1 MQKSLQET
9 AARVEKIAGTPAF
22 LTAYALKDNRGETAV
37 WLAGALM
44 ALCPVSNKHAR
55 VLCDMFSLMNTGFSG
70 YGVRYIK
77 ADQETPAGRA
87 ILLEC
92 IGGYAQLVTDNRENA
107 AALCDTVYKAFEKII
122 NHRGGWKRCPH
133 LDKYSV
139 FWDVEMLLTIGTAL
153 NAWDAE
159 ILESLKQEREAA
171 EREAAEKARKVE
183 RRHTRLATEAD
194 LRHLFGEDR

>member
-1 MQKSLQET
+1 MQKSLRET
-9 AARVEKIAGTPAF
+9 AARVEKIAGAPAF
-22 LTAYALKDNRGETAV
+22 LTAQTLDDNRGETAV

-70 YGVRYIK
+70 YGVRYMK
-77 ADQETPAGRA
+77 EDQETPTGRA

-92 IGGYAQLVTDNRENA
+92 IGSYAQNVADNRENA

-133 LDKYSV
+133 LDKYSI
-139 FWDVEMLLTIGTAL
+139 FWDVETLLAIGTAL

-159 ILESLKQEREAA
+159 IMESLKREAA
-171 EREAAEKARKVE
+171 KREAAKLE
-183 RRHTRLATEAD
+183 RVPWATDAD

>member
-22 LTAYALKDNRGETAV
+22 LTAHTLKDNRGESAV

-77 ADQETPAGRA
+77 ADQETPTGRA
-87 ILLEC
+87 ILLDC
-92 IGGYAQLVTDNRENA
+92 IGGYAQHVTDNRENA
-107 AALCDTVYKAFEKII
+107 AALCDTVRKTFEKII
-122 NHRGGWKRCPH
+122 NHRGGWKHCPH
-133 LDKYSV
+133 LDKYGI
-139 FWDVEMLLTIGTAL
+139 FWDVETLLAIGTAL

-159 ILESLKQEREAA
+159 IMESLKREAA
-171 EREAAEKARKVE
+171 KREAAKREAVE
-183 RRHTRLATEAD
+183 LERVPWATDAD

>member
-22 LTAYALKDNRGETAV
+22 LTAQTLDDNRGETAI

-55 VLCDMFSLMNTGFSG
+55 VLCDMFSLMDTGFSG

-77 ADQETPAGRA
+77 ADQETPTGRV

-92 IGGYAQLVTDNRENA
+92 IGGYAQHVADNKENA

-133 LDKYSV
+133 LDKYGV
-139 FWDVEMLLTIGTAL
+139 FWDV
-153 NAWDAE
+153 E

-171 EREAAEKARKVE
+171 EREAAERKAAE
-183 RRHTRLATEAD
+183 LENIPWATEED